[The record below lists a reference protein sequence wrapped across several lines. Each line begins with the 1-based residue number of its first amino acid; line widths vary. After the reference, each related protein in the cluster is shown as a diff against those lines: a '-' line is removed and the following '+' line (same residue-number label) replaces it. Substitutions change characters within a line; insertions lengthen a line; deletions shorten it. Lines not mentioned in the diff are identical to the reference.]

1 MELASVG
8 QWKTVPKE
16 KTILAI
22 FPGPIGSSKLSEK
35 TSQCCYLYNYPISLP
50 NIDHNRIKTSH
61 DLHTNSIQQTT

>member
-8 QWKTVPKE
+8 QWKTVPKD

-35 TSQCCYLYNYPISLP
+35 TSQYCYLYNYPIS
-50 NIDHNRIKTSH
+50 
-61 DLHTNSIQQTT
+61 